1 MVRVKGLRTLPV
13 SGITS
18 TDVLLKY
25 EMVDFLQPIFQA
37 LSFAYDFTQYWQMEN
52 VFWQFQHH
60 KG

>member
-1 MVRVKGLRTLPV
+1 MCLHINFVKYSSLNMVRVKGLRTLPV

-37 LSFAYDFTQYWQMEN
+37 LSLAYDFTQY
-52 VFWQFQHH
+52 
-60 KG
+60 

>member
-37 LSFAYDFTQYWQMEN
+37 LSLAHDFTQ
-52 VFWQFQHH
+52 H
-60 KG
+60 